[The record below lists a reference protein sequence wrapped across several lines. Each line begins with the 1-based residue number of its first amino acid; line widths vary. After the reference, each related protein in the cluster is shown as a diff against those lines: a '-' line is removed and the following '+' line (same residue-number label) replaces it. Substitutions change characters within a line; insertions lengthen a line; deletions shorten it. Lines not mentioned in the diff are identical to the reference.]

1 MSLHTVLEEADQ
13 LWVPEQKSWRLNE
26 RHYGGLQDLSK
37 AKVTAQVGKET
48 ATAWRRSYATQPP
61 GNILQ
66 CAEESV
72 TGTTAVSATFQSKCC
87 KATPTYTQACL
98 LPVTTT
104 TAPQENSGPYLWA
117 ASG

>member
-61 GNILQ
+61 GNNLQ
-66 CAEESV
+66 CAAEECDRH
-72 TGTTAVSATFQSKCC
+72 KCC
-87 KATPTYTQACL
+87 ASHL
-98 LPVTTT
+98 
-104 TAPQENSGPYLWA
+104 SGQMLQ
-117 ASG
+117 S